1 MLETPITN
9 YLCNS
14 VQHRKQPCNKGRRNM
29 NNPEEITKTI
39 RIDFAD
45 YNTLTLLAKKYNF
58 LDAKTGKMSARHVVH
73 FLINLYNEV
82 QK

>member
-1 MLETPITN
+1 MT
-9 YLCNS
+9 
-14 VQHRKQPCNKGRRNM
+14 
-29 NNPEEITKTI
+29 NPEEITKTI

-45 YNTLTLLAKKYNF
+45 YNTLALLAKKYNF

-82 QK
+82 HK

>member
-1 MLETPITN
+1 
-9 YLCNS
+9 
-14 VQHRKQPCNKGRRNM
+14 M

-45 YNTLTLLAKKYNF
+45 YNTMTLIAKQNGF

-73 FLINLYNEV
+73 FLISLYNEV
-82 QK
+82 HK